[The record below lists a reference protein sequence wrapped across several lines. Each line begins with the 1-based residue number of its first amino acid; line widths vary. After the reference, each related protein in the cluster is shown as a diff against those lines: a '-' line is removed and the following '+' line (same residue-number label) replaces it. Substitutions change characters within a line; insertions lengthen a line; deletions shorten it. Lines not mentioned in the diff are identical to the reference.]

1 MVETLIFN
9 TTKNKYQK
17 VQGDSYFCEEIK
29 RTLLIHPDLD
39 SDKLTSVSDL
49 KTGYRLFGLNCKK
62 EDVKQEQF
70 LSCLDKFI
78 KHYTI
83 ELINKEFERIE
94 QLQEE
99 KKKEDVQK

>member
-1 MVETLIFN
+1 MIETSIFN

-17 VQGDSYFCEEIK
+17 VKGDSFFCEEIK
-29 RTLLIHPDLD
+29 RTLIIHPDLD

-49 KTGYRLFGLNCKK
+49 KTGYRLFGINCKK

-70 LSCLDKFI
+70 LMQLNKFI

-83 ELINKEFERIE
+83 ELINREFDRIE
-94 QLQEE
+94 KLQEE
-99 KKKEDVQK
+99 KKKENV